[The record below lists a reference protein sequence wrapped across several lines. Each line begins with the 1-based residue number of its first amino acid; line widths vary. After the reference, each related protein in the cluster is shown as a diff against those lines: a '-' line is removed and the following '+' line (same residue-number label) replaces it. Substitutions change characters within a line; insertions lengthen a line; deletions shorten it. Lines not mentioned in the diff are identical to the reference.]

1 MEGCEKQG
9 LWGCFL
15 VTIQD
20 GANKHWNRLI
30 RYADQHPGVSHRA
43 HRAFVVRGTRVVGMD
58 VIGLGKPRE
67 QDQDR
72 AQQRKR
78 HLARRNR
85 SLMLAIHQRKLT
97 PHATYNYNARTPG
110 ELDAARS

>member
-1 MEGCEKQG
+1 M
-9 LWGCFL
+9 
-15 VTIQD
+15 
-20 GANKHWNRLI
+20 
-30 RYADQHPGVSHRA
+30 
-43 HRAFVVRGTRVVGMD
+43 VGMD

-85 SLMLAIHQRKLT
+85 SRMLAIHQRKLT
-97 PHATYNYNARTPG
+97 RTKLYNYNARTLGNLMPPG
-110 ELDAARS
+110 HDPVAQPCGVGYLDASRTEMLPRKE